1 MQVRGL
7 KAWHSHVVRYLGVM
21 TPTELKQLN
30 EDSLRTMAAAAQMT
44 LDSALI
50 ARVLKAIRLTD
61 GEVAAATLE
70 PSEPGSARSTVASE
84 DGWEGTPRSVQWP
97 SGVDFSKIDSV
108 ICKLFDRFDDE
119 KAARE
124 AFSRLDRARSKRL
137 SASDLR
143 NGLKNEYQIR
153 TDENMAVYLVAALDG
168 DGDRRL
174 CAQDFAYG
182 QKLARLGFLRRK
194 IRAFTTAKY
203 NNDLAKHFHAMC
215 GATDTLS
222 FPKFKQEIRTRA
234 KVSPSQM
241 SEPELREIFS
251 FFDTDV
257 NSCIDWDEFDAVMSD
272 GALSKIP
279 RPNIRAAVASS
290 FRPSAGS
297 VAPAQRPDLRAQ
309 ERKLLS
315 ADEQADSPV
324 KWEDSL
330 QRPGTTA
337 FRQKMSKNG
346 PGQPGSPRSARSNA
360 PTTAQTEQQREAE
373 KEAERLARLCS
384 GAVVSLRFVQAGAL
398 LDLAKT
404 ADGKS
409 VVTVDRHRRKG
420 EDSTQNVVVRLKE
433 GIDGGDR
440 GADGSAIRSG
450 DQVVIH
456 FLGARKYLAV
466 DEQHLELNGLA
477 TRPPP
482 LSAPLTISL
491 WDDEAAIGSGSGSDA
506 DGNGSARPLLHF
518 GDAVTLRS
526 CNGAHFECTL
536 RNQAMQ
542 VGARSLQ
549 LPDSPR
555 GAASS
560 SPYTL
565 TLENR
570 TSGAKKTVP
579 FQRRAATSRMPLA
592 AAAPAAGQL
601 LDVEDA
607 ASSASEVWADT

>member
-7 KAWHSHVVRYLGVM
+7 KAWHSHVVRYLGVR
-21 TPTELKQLN
+21 TPTDLKQLN

-279 RPNIRAAVASS
+279 RPNIRAAVASGEGEGCCQ
-290 FRPSAGS
+290 RGGRASAARGGS
-297 VAPAQRPDLRAQ
+297 
-309 ERKLLS
+309 
-315 ADEQADSPV
+315 
-324 KWEDSL
+324 
-330 QRPGTTA
+330 T
-337 FRQKMSKNG
+337 
-346 PGQPGSPRSARSNA
+346 
-360 PTTAQTEQQREAE
+360 
-373 KEAERLARLCS
+373 
-384 GAVVSLRFVQAGAL
+384 
-398 LDLAKT
+398 
-404 ADGKS
+404 
-409 VVTVDRHRRKG
+409 
-420 EDSTQNVVVRLKE
+420 
-433 GIDGGDR
+433 
-440 GADGSAIRSG
+440 
-450 DQVVIH
+450 
-456 FLGARKYLAV
+456 
-466 DEQHLELNGLA
+466 
-477 TRPPP
+477 
-482 LSAPLTISL
+482 
-491 WDDEAAIGSGSGSDA
+491 DA
-506 DGNGSARPLLHF
+506 DASK
-518 GDAVTLRS
+518 
-526 CNGAHFECTL
+526 
-536 RNQAMQ
+536 
-542 VGARSLQ
+542 
-549 LPDSPR
+549 R
-555 GAASS
+555 G
-560 SPYTL
+560 
-565 TLENR
+565 
-570 TSGAKKTVP
+570 
-579 FQRRAATSRMPLA
+579 A
-592 AAAPAAGQL
+592 AAAPRAHSVAARDGGTGPSGGAAGAGGRECGDSSSRLQET
-601 LDVEDA
+601 VEP
-607 ASSASEVWADT
+607 SIRQRRE